1 MPTTDED
8 GSVQEADLDDE
19 GALPAGPEEM
29 RPGTPTERSW
39 GGWSEQEWKR
49 WNAYCAWSAPSGDP
63 GVGSGDG
70 ARAASSLGPT
80 ASAASTASQEIG
92 HDPWW
97 GNQGDPWQGREDRRG
112 GAGGQD
118 KIQVPEYNGE
128 DDRDGLNIRKIEA
141 WRRVT
146 RLTRP
151 KQALMLYNN
160 LTGRAWR
167 DAEELELG
175 LLDSEV
181 EVFVGWIKS
190 NYMDREVTKIGRYMS
205 DFFKVLKRNTQS
217 AGHPGLQPGVRPT
230 G

>member
-1 MPTTDED
+1 M
-8 GSVQEADLDDE
+8 
-19 GALPAGPEEM
+19 
-29 RPGTPTERSW
+29 
-39 GGWSEQEWKR
+39 
-49 WNAYCAWSAPSGDP
+49 
-63 GVGSGDG
+63 
-70 ARAASSLGPT
+70 
-80 ASAASTASQEIG
+80 
-92 HDPWW
+92 
-97 GNQGDPWQGREDRRG
+97 
-112 GAGGQD
+112 
-118 KIQVPEYNGE
+118 
-128 DDRDGLNIRKIEA
+128 NIRKIEA

-190 NYMDREVTKIGRYMS
+190 NYMDREVTKLGRYMS